1 MNHLFQSFEREFWNA
16 IDHGSGRCLG
26 RGCIQVRMSFPYH
39 SASDQDGK
47 YRDCMLRDCERL
59 GYRVDLT
66 SVKVRPDY
74 ISLTVARTLPNE
86 LYQRGAIHVYMT
98 HWHATIWNN
107 GLAKNAPGF
116 LDGVKVGVM
125 LDANQSLDNEAKWH
139 AVSLV
144 EYLLTRIVRASHA
157 SGVAWPGVSFVGC
170 EAVPIKTA
178 EELRDEAVS
187 I

>member
-86 LYQRGAIHVYMT
+86 LYQLGSLQVYMT
-98 HWHATIWNN
+98 HWHAVQWNK
-107 GLAKNAPGF
+107 GLAKNVPGF
-116 LDGVKVGVM
+116 LDGVLVRVWI
-125 LDANQSLDNEAKWH
+125 DANQSLDNEAKWH
-139 AVSLV
+139 SVSMV
-144 EYLLTRIVRASHA
+144 EYLASHA
-157 SGVAWPGVSFVGC
+157 SGVAWPGVSFGGC
-170 EAVPIKTA
+170 EAVPIKI
-178 EELRDEAVS
+178 EEESRDEAVS
-187 I
+187 V